1 MNLTL
6 FFLFYNLSHQSL
18 FLDKIIIFVAD
29 IFPYI
34 VVLLA
39 GLFLLFHYKIISPEF
54 SLKVRQKW
62 QAIFSVFFVGA
73 FSWCIAEI
81 IKILIHSPR
90 PFVALSNVW
99 SLFSETGY
107 SFPSQHATFF
117 ASITMMIFAI
127 NKKAGY
133 IFMIFTLL
141 IGIARIMAGVHFPV
155 DIIGGFLL
163 GTIIAVVF
171 SLIFKENKLNDI
183 NNNEY

>member
-1 MNLTL
+1 MNNTV
-6 FFLFYNLSHQSL
+6 FFFFYNFAHHYT
-18 FLDKIIIFVAD
+18 FFDKIIVFTAD

-34 VVLLA
+34 VILLA
-39 GLFLLFHYKIISPEF
+39 GLFLLFYYKIISSGF
-54 SLKVRQKW
+54 SLKVKQKW

-90 PFVALSNVW
+90 PFIALSNVW

-107 SFPSQHATFF
+107 AFPSQHATFF
-117 ASITMMIFAI
+117 ASISMMIFAI
-127 NKKAGY
+127 NKKVGY
-133 IFMIFTLL
+133 VFLIFTLL
-141 IGIARIMAGVHFPV
+141 IGIARITAGVHFPV

-171 SLIFKENKLNDI
+171 SLIFKYNAI
-183 NNNEY
+183 NETN